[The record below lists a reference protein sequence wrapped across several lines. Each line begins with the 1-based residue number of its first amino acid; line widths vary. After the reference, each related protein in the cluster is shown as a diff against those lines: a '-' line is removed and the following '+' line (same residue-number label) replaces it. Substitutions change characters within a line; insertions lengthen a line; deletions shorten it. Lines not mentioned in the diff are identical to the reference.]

1 MVEAALYQDG
11 VRVSTPASLADTFR
25 ELREQQDGMAWIGL
39 ARPTEAEILSLA
51 AEFDLHPLAVEDA
64 MEAHQRPKLE
74 RYGDTLFVVLRAA
87 RYLDAPEEVDFGEL
101 HVFVGPD
108 FLITVRHG
116 AAPDL
121 SAVRRRMEE
130 TPELL
135 KLGPEAVL
143 YAILDAVVD
152 GYAPVVAGVQNDI
165 DEIETEVFR
174 GDPEVSRRI
183 YELSREM
190 VEFQRATR
198 PLVGMLHGL
207 MAGFAKYG
215 TDEEL
220 QRYLRDVADHVT
232 HTSERVDGFRQ
243 ALTDILTVNATL
255 VTQQQNAEMRA
266 LAEAGFEQNEE
277 IKKISSWAAILF
289 APTLVG
295 TIYGMNFEHM
305 PELQL
310 ELRIPLRDRPDGG
323 GLRQF
328 VRDFQAAGLALTT
341 SCRAQFFCG
350 LCSRIG
356 ATIRPPGRH
365 RPGSS
370 SAGEAAGGTA
380 GSWETAAAGAW
391 TRHEAT
397 ARTTRPA
404 RGSLPQPGPA
414 PPAVAGAAHPRR
426 PHRAHRMGR
435 RLPPARLPHPGSRVT
450 DMPELHTR
458 LLADVIALGS
468 PYPLVLTGGYA
479 VRAHHLINRP
489 SQDLDVATENP
500 APMADIAATLPP
512 AWKQLDVLVRPGR
525 GQEPTRHGVRLCRG
539 RCEAVFGTGESQVA
553 DWGVDA
559 PGTGSTSHLCSA
571 SPLRGLGTRTVPV
584 SGEAGAITRFLSRRV

>member
-1 MVEAALYQDG
+1 MSDRRARRPVPPSGGGRKPVWRRAVPETTPPPADPPAPRPAPAEPVPAEVGSVVQAALYRDG
-11 VRVSTPASLADTFR
+11 TRVANPATLADTFR
-25 ELREQQDGMAWIGL
+25 ELREQPDGMAWIGL
-39 ARPTEAEILSLA
+39 ARPTEEEILSLA

-74 RYGDTLFVVLRAA
+74 RYGETLFVVLRAA
-87 RYLDAPEEVDFGEL
+87 RYLDASEEVDFGEL
-101 HVFVGPD
+101 HVFIGPD

-165 DEIETEVFR
+165 DEIETEVFG
-174 GDPEVSRRI
+174 GDPWVSRRI

-295 TIYGMNFEHM
+295 TIYGMNF
-305 PELQL
+305 
-310 ELRIPLRDRPDGG
+310 D
-323 GLRQF
+323 
-328 VRDFQAAGLALTT
+328 
-341 SCRAQFFCG
+341 
-350 LCSRIG
+350 
-356 ATIRPPGRH
+356 
-365 RPGSS
+365 
-370 SAGEAAGGTA
+370 
-380 GSWETAAAGAW
+380 
-391 TRHEAT
+391 
-397 ARTTRPA
+397 
-404 RGSLPQPGPA
+404 
-414 PPAVAGAAHPRR
+414 
-426 PHRAHRMGR
+426 
-435 RLPPARLPHPGSRVT
+435 
-450 DMPELHTR
+450 DMPELGWTF
-458 LLADVIALGS
+458 G
-468 PYPLVLTGGYA
+468 YPFAIGL
-479 VRAHHLINRP
+479 
-489 SQDLDVATENP
+489 
-500 APMADIAATLPP
+500 M
-512 AWKQLDVLVRPGR
+512 
-525 GQEPTRHGVRLCRG
+525 GVVCVSLYFIFKRR
-539 RCEAVFGTGESQVA
+539 
-553 DWGVDA
+553 DW
-559 PGTGSTSHLCSA
+559 L
-571 SPLRGLGTRTVPV
+571 
-584 SGEAGAITRFLSRRV
+584 

>member
-1 MVEAALYQDG
+1 MSERRPRPSAKNGRKPVWRRALNPPAATGATPPAPRADPPEPEPATDSVVQAALYRDG

-25 ELREQQDGMAWIGL
+25 ELREQPSGMAWIGL
-39 ARPTEAEILSLA
+39 ARPTEAELLSLA

-74 RYGDTLFVVLRAA
+74 RYGETLFVVLSAA
-87 RYLDAPEEVDFGEL
+87 RYLDAAEEVYFGEL

-108 FLITVRHG
+108 FVITVRHG

-121 SAVRRRMEE
+121 SAVRRRMEDS
-130 TPELL
+130 PELL

-143 YAILDAVVD
+143 YAILDSVVD
-152 GYAPVVAGVQNDI
+152 GYVPVVSGVQNDI

-215 TDEEL
+215 TEEEL

-295 TIYGMNFEHM
+295 TIYGMNF
-305 PELQL
+305 
-310 ELRIPLRDRPDGG
+310 DR
-323 GLRQF
+323 
-328 VRDFQAAGLALTT
+328 
-341 SCRAQFFCG
+341 
-350 LCSRIG
+350 
-356 ATIRPPGRH
+356 
-365 RPGSS
+365 
-370 SAGEAAGGTA
+370 
-380 GSWETAAAGAW
+380 
-391 TRHEAT
+391 
-397 ARTTRPA
+397 
-404 RGSLPQPGPA
+404 
-414 PPAVAGAAHPRR
+414 
-426 PHRAHRMGR
+426 
-435 RLPPARLPHPGSRVT
+435 
-450 DMPELHTR
+450 MPELHW
-458 LLADVIALGS
+458 VLG
-468 PYPLVLTGGYA
+468 YPFAIILMA
-479 VRAHHLINRP
+479 VVCTSLYIIFKR
-489 SQDLDVATENP
+489 
-500 APMADIAATLPP
+500 
-512 AWKQLDVLVRPGR
+512 K
-525 GQEPTRHGVRLCRG
+525 
-539 RCEAVFGTGESQVA
+539 
-553 DWGVDA
+553 DW
-559 PGTGSTSHLCSA
+559 L
-571 SPLRGLGTRTVPV
+571 
-584 SGEAGAITRFLSRRV
+584 

>member
-1 MVEAALYQDG
+1 MSFAPYTLLQTLLRDPADSGSTRKREAATMSERRARPAAKNSKGSRRSVWRRALTPPSAPPRPPAPAMEPPAAETPEPPSIVQAALYRDG
-11 VRVSTPASLADTFR
+11 VRVSSPATLADTFR
-25 ELREQQDGMAWIGL
+25 ELREQSSGMAWIGL
-39 ARPTEAEILSLA
+39 ARPPESELLSLA
-51 AEFDLHPLAVEDA
+51 EEFDLHPLSVEDA

-108 FLITVRHG
+108 FVITVRHG

-121 SAVRRRMEE
+121 SAVRHRMEK

-135 KLGPEAVL
+135 RLGPEAVL

-152 GYAPVVAGVQNDI
+152 GYAPVVSGVQNDI

-198 PLVGMLHGL
+198 PLVGMLHAL

-305 PELQL
+305 PELDWSFGYPFAIGL
-310 ELRIPLRDRPDGG
+310 MGVVCVSLYVIFKRRDW
-323 GLRQF
+323 L
-328 VRDFQAAGLALTT
+328 
-341 SCRAQFFCG
+341 
-350 LCSRIG
+350 
-356 ATIRPPGRH
+356 
-365 RPGSS
+365 
-370 SAGEAAGGTA
+370 
-380 GSWETAAAGAW
+380 
-391 TRHEAT
+391 
-397 ARTTRPA
+397 
-404 RGSLPQPGPA
+404 
-414 PPAVAGAAHPRR
+414 
-426 PHRAHRMGR
+426 
-435 RLPPARLPHPGSRVT
+435 
-450 DMPELHTR
+450 
-458 LLADVIALGS
+458 
-468 PYPLVLTGGYA
+468 
-479 VRAHHLINRP
+479 
-489 SQDLDVATENP
+489 
-500 APMADIAATLPP
+500 
-512 AWKQLDVLVRPGR
+512 
-525 GQEPTRHGVRLCRG
+525 
-539 RCEAVFGTGESQVA
+539 
-553 DWGVDA
+553 
-559 PGTGSTSHLCSA
+559 
-571 SPLRGLGTRTVPV
+571 
-584 SGEAGAITRFLSRRV
+584 

>member
-1 MVEAALYQDG
+1 MTLPSKKPNWRRRSTAPAPVAE
-11 VRVSTPASLADTFR
+11 RVSAASPSPSASGSSSPDRGSVVQASLYRDGHKVSSPGTLAETFR
-25 ELREQQDGMAWIGL
+25 QLREEPDGMAWIGL
-39 ARPTEAEILSLA
+39 HRPSEAELLSLA
-51 AEFDLHPLAVEDA
+51 AEFDLHELAVEDA

-87 RYLDAPEEVDFGEL
+87 RYLDAQEEVDFGEL
-101 HVFVGPD
+101 HIFLGTD

-135 KLGPEAVL
+135 ALGPEAVL

-198 PLVGMLHGL
+198 PMVGMLHSL

-220 QRYLRDVADHVT
+220 QRHLRDVADHVT

-243 ALTDILTVNATL
+243 ALTEILTVNATL

-295 TIYGMNFEHM
+295 TIYGMNFDHM
-305 PELQL
+305 PELHWVYGYPFAIL
-310 ELRIPLRDRPDGG
+310 LMAVVCSSLYVVFKKRDW
-323 GLRQF
+323 L
-328 VRDFQAAGLALTT
+328 
-341 SCRAQFFCG
+341 
-350 LCSRIG
+350 
-356 ATIRPPGRH
+356 
-365 RPGSS
+365 
-370 SAGEAAGGTA
+370 
-380 GSWETAAAGAW
+380 
-391 TRHEAT
+391 
-397 ARTTRPA
+397 
-404 RGSLPQPGPA
+404 
-414 PPAVAGAAHPRR
+414 
-426 PHRAHRMGR
+426 
-435 RLPPARLPHPGSRVT
+435 
-450 DMPELHTR
+450 
-458 LLADVIALGS
+458 
-468 PYPLVLTGGYA
+468 
-479 VRAHHLINRP
+479 
-489 SQDLDVATENP
+489 
-500 APMADIAATLPP
+500 
-512 AWKQLDVLVRPGR
+512 
-525 GQEPTRHGVRLCRG
+525 
-539 RCEAVFGTGESQVA
+539 
-553 DWGVDA
+553 
-559 PGTGSTSHLCSA
+559 
-571 SPLRGLGTRTVPV
+571 
-584 SGEAGAITRFLSRRV
+584 

>member
-1 MVEAALYQDG
+1 MSERRARPASKNAMKSVWRRALTPPSPPEPQPPAPPARSTTPDSSEVASVVQAALYRDG
-11 VRVSTPASLADTFR
+11 VRVSSPATLAETYR
-25 ELREQQDGMAWIGL
+25 ELRDQPSGMAWIGL
-39 ARPTEAEILSLA
+39 ARPTEAELLSLA

-108 FLITVRHG
+108 FVITVRHG

-152 GYAPVVAGVQNDI
+152 GYEPVVVGVQNDI

-207 MAGFAKYG
+207 MAGFSKYG

-243 ALTDILTVNATL
+243 ALTEILTVNATL

-295 TIYGMNFEHM
+295 TIYGMNFTHM
-305 PELQL
+305 PELHWVFGY
-310 ELRIPLRDRPDGG
+310 P
-323 GLRQF
+323 F
-328 VRDFQAAGLALTT
+328 A
-341 SCRAQFFCG
+341 
-350 LCSRIG
+350 
-356 ATIRPPGRH
+356 
-365 RPGSS
+365 
-370 SAGEAAGGTA
+370 
-380 GSWETAAAGAW
+380 
-391 TRHEAT
+391 
-397 ARTTRPA
+397 
-404 RGSLPQPGPA
+404 
-414 PPAVAGAAHPRR
+414 
-426 PHRAHRMGR
+426 
-435 RLPPARLPHPGSRVT
+435 
-450 DMPELHTR
+450 
-458 LLADVIALGS
+458 IAL
-468 PYPLVLTGGYA
+468 
-479 VRAHHLINRP
+479 
-489 SQDLDVATENP
+489 
-500 APMADIAATLPP
+500 M
-512 AWKQLDVLVRPGR
+512 
-525 GQEPTRHGVRLCRG
+525 GVVCTSLYVIFKRR
-539 RCEAVFGTGESQVA
+539 
-553 DWGVDA
+553 DW
-559 PGTGSTSHLCSA
+559 L
-571 SPLRGLGTRTVPV
+571 
-584 SGEAGAITRFLSRRV
+584 

>member
-1 MVEAALYQDG
+1 MADRRARPAPKSAGPAPRSGRKSGWRRALPPPSTPPSPPADRTREPAERAPAERAASVVEAALYQDG
-11 VRVSTPASLADTFR
+11 VRVSSPATLADTYR
-25 ELREQQDGMAWIGL
+25 ELREAPAGMAWIGL
-39 ARPTEAEILSLA
+39 ARPTEGELLSLA

-108 FLITVRHG
+108 FVITVRHG

-135 KLGPEAVL
+135 RLGPEAVL

-152 GYAPVVAGVQNDI
+152 GYAPVVAGVQNDV

-174 GDPEVSRRI
+174 GDPAVSRRI

-207 MAGFAKYG
+207 MAGFIKYR
-215 TDEEL
+215 TDDEL

-243 ALTDILTVNATL
+243 ALTEILTVNATL

-295 TIYGMNFEHM
+295 TVYGMNFEHM
-305 PELQL
+305 PELHWVL
-310 ELRIPLRDRPDGG
+310 GYPL
-323 GLRQF
+323 
-328 VRDFQAAGLALTT
+328 
-341 SCRAQFFCG
+341 S
-350 LCSRIG
+350 
-356 ATIRPPGRH
+356 
-365 RPGSS
+365 
-370 SAGEAAGGTA
+370 
-380 GSWETAAAGAW
+380 
-391 TRHEAT
+391 
-397 ARTTRPA
+397 
-404 RGSLPQPGPA
+404 
-414 PPAVAGAAHPRR
+414 
-426 PHRAHRMGR
+426 
-435 RLPPARLPHPGSRVT
+435 
-450 DMPELHTR
+450 
-458 LLADVIALGS
+458 IALMA
-468 PYPLVLTGGYA
+468 A
-479 VRAHHLINRP
+479 VCTSLYVIFKRR
-489 SQDLDVATENP
+489 
-500 APMADIAATLPP
+500 
-512 AWKQLDVLVRPGR
+512 
-525 GQEPTRHGVRLCRG
+525 
-539 RCEAVFGTGESQVA
+539 
-553 DWGVDA
+553 DW
-559 PGTGSTSHLCSA
+559 L
-571 SPLRGLGTRTVPV
+571 
-584 SGEAGAITRFLSRRV
+584 

>member
-1 MVEAALYQDG
+1 MSERRARPVSKNPMKSVWRRALASPRPPEAPTAATGPPEAEAFEAAEVASVVEAALYQDG
-11 VRVSTPASLADTFR
+11 VRVSSPTGLADTYR
-25 ELREQQDGMAWIGL
+25 ELREQPSGMAWIGL
-39 ARPTEAEILSLA
+39 ARPTESELLSLA

-108 FLITVRHG
+108 FVITVRHG

-130 TPELL
+130 SPELL

-152 GYAPVVAGVQNDI
+152 DYAPVVAGVQNDI

-207 MAGFAKYG
+207 MAGFSKYD

-243 ALTDILTVNATL
+243 ALTEILTVNATL

-277 IKKISSWAAILF
+277 IKKVSSWAAILF

-295 TIYGMNFEHM
+295 TIYGMNFTHM
-305 PELQL
+305 PELRWVL
-310 ELRIPLRDRPDGG
+310 GYP
-323 GLRQF
+323 F
-328 VRDFQAAGLALTT
+328 A
-341 SCRAQFFCG
+341 
-350 LCSRIG
+350 
-356 ATIRPPGRH
+356 
-365 RPGSS
+365 
-370 SAGEAAGGTA
+370 
-380 GSWETAAAGAW
+380 
-391 TRHEAT
+391 
-397 ARTTRPA
+397 
-404 RGSLPQPGPA
+404 
-414 PPAVAGAAHPRR
+414 
-426 PHRAHRMGR
+426 
-435 RLPPARLPHPGSRVT
+435 
-450 DMPELHTR
+450 
-458 LLADVIALGS
+458 IALMGVVCTS
-468 PYPLVLTGGYA
+468 LY
-479 VRAHHLINRP
+479 LIFKR
-489 SQDLDVATENP
+489 
-500 APMADIAATLPP
+500 
-512 AWKQLDVLVRPGR
+512 R
-525 GQEPTRHGVRLCRG
+525 
-539 RCEAVFGTGESQVA
+539 
-553 DWGVDA
+553 DW
-559 PGTGSTSHLCSA
+559 L
-571 SPLRGLGTRTVPV
+571 
-584 SGEAGAITRFLSRRV
+584 

>member
-1 MVEAALYQDG
+1 MSERRARPTAKNSMKSVWRRALTPAQPPQPPTPDPPTRPSVPESSDVASVVEAALYQDG
-11 VRVSTPASLADTFR
+11 VRVSSPATLADTYR
-25 ELREQQDGMAWIGL
+25 ELRDQPSGMAWIGL
-39 ARPTEAEILSLA
+39 ARPTEAELLSLA

-108 FLITVRHG
+108 FVITVRHG

-152 GYAPVVAGVQNDI
+152 GYEPVVAGVQNDI

-174 GDPEVSRRI
+174 GDPEASRRI

-207 MAGFAKYG
+207 MAGFSKYG

-243 ALTDILTVNATL
+243 ALTEILTVNATL

-295 TIYGMNFEHM
+295 TIYGMNFKHM
-305 PELQL
+305 PELHWVL
-310 ELRIPLRDRPDGG
+310 GYP
-323 GLRQF
+323 F
-328 VRDFQAAGLALTT
+328 A
-341 SCRAQFFCG
+341 
-350 LCSRIG
+350 
-356 ATIRPPGRH
+356 
-365 RPGSS
+365 
-370 SAGEAAGGTA
+370 
-380 GSWETAAAGAW
+380 
-391 TRHEAT
+391 
-397 ARTTRPA
+397 
-404 RGSLPQPGPA
+404 
-414 PPAVAGAAHPRR
+414 
-426 PHRAHRMGR
+426 
-435 RLPPARLPHPGSRVT
+435 
-450 DMPELHTR
+450 
-458 LLADVIALGS
+458 IAL
-468 PYPLVLTGGYA
+468 
-479 VRAHHLINRP
+479 
-489 SQDLDVATENP
+489 
-500 APMADIAATLPP
+500 M
-512 AWKQLDVLVRPGR
+512 
-525 GQEPTRHGVRLCRG
+525 GVVCASLYV
-539 RCEAVFGTGESQVA
+539 VFKRR
-553 DWGVDA
+553 DW
-559 PGTGSTSHLCSA
+559 L
-571 SPLRGLGTRTVPV
+571 
-584 SGEAGAITRFLSRRV
+584 

>member
-1 MVEAALYQDG
+1 MPERRARPPLSPKKHAWRRPAAPPAGPPASAAAPEAPAAPAEVQAAEHRSVVQAALYRDG
-11 VRVSTPASLADTFR
+11 RRVSTPVTLAETFR
-25 ELREQQDGMAWIGL
+25 QLREQRDGMAWIGL
-39 ARPTEAEILSLA
+39 HRPTEAELFSLA
-51 AEFDLHPLAVEDA
+51 DEFDLHPLSIEDA
-64 MEAHQRPKLE
+64 LEAHQRPKLE

-87 RYLDAPEEVDFGEL
+87 RYLDAAEEVDFGEL

-121 SAVRRRMEE
+121 SGVRRRMEE
-130 TPELL
+130 APELL
-135 KLGPEAVL
+135 ALGPEAVL

-152 GYAPVVAGVQNDI
+152 GYLPVVQGVQVDI

-243 ALTDILTVNATL
+243 ALTEILTVNATL

-295 TIYGMNFEHM
+295 TIYGMNFDTM
-305 PELQL
+305 PELTWAFGYPFAIVL
-310 ELRIPLRDRPDGG
+310 MAVVCVSLYVIFKRRDW
-323 GLRQF
+323 L
-328 VRDFQAAGLALTT
+328 
-341 SCRAQFFCG
+341 
-350 LCSRIG
+350 
-356 ATIRPPGRH
+356 
-365 RPGSS
+365 
-370 SAGEAAGGTA
+370 
-380 GSWETAAAGAW
+380 
-391 TRHEAT
+391 
-397 ARTTRPA
+397 
-404 RGSLPQPGPA
+404 
-414 PPAVAGAAHPRR
+414 
-426 PHRAHRMGR
+426 
-435 RLPPARLPHPGSRVT
+435 
-450 DMPELHTR
+450 
-458 LLADVIALGS
+458 
-468 PYPLVLTGGYA
+468 
-479 VRAHHLINRP
+479 
-489 SQDLDVATENP
+489 
-500 APMADIAATLPP
+500 
-512 AWKQLDVLVRPGR
+512 
-525 GQEPTRHGVRLCRG
+525 
-539 RCEAVFGTGESQVA
+539 
-553 DWGVDA
+553 
-559 PGTGSTSHLCSA
+559 
-571 SPLRGLGTRTVPV
+571 
-584 SGEAGAITRFLSRRV
+584 